1 MFARSWLL
9 ISLFTM
15 PQKFCRNCQ
24 SLRALHFPVWK
35 VLGLLLVLADTIDT
49 SEVFFNTKGGT
60 VKAYLRT
67 IKACERG

>member
-1 MFARSWLL
+1 LATNFFIHNAIKILSKLS
-9 ISLFTM
+9 ISESIAF
-15 PQKFCRNCQ
+15 FC
-24 SLRALHFPVWK
+24 VWK